1 MKSDKSPKIFAG
13 PRTAISRLTAAT
25 SSLGQIL
32 PIEAPYRNCTYSLNF
47 NAPYVRCEDATAEQ
61 AVTMDHLL
69 DQEMQTVQGSI
80 QDRLSSY
87 YAFVPVFEDK
97 GNGSFGI
104 TPLSKPRMQIPIN
117 ASNELWITFMRTDS
131 YETVN
136 TTARRHYS
144 ICRLWNTTYDINLKF
159 EDGLQTVTRNNDL
172 RADSHNLTPYPS
184 DSRNISSNGV
194 QRAYSAFMWVITDQL
209 VGSMSLSEDI
219 RMNNHFGLINTP
231 IQHNSLLGSND
242 LDYHFYM
249 NQRMLYPLDN
259 NMTLSF
265 QRLQDKALARNLTLD
280 ILVEELSFNV
290 TISLMNN
297 LLLT

>member
-1 MKSDKSPKIFAG
+1 
-13 PRTAISRLTAAT
+13 
-25 SSLGQIL
+25 
-32 PIEAPYRNCTYSLNF
+32 
-47 NAPYVRCEDATAEQ
+47 
-61 AVTMDHLL
+61 
-69 DQEMQTVQGSI
+69 
-80 QDRLSSY
+80 
-87 YAFVPVFEDK
+87 
-97 GNGSFGI
+97 
-104 TPLSKPRMQIPIN
+104 
-117 ASNELWITFMRTDS
+117 
-131 YETVN
+131 
-136 TTARRHYS
+136 
-144 ICRLWNTTYDINLKF
+144 
-159 EDGLQTVTRNNDL
+159 
-172 RADSHNLTPYPS
+172 
-184 DSRNISSNGV
+184 
-194 QRAYSAFMWVITDQL
+194 
-209 VGSMSLSEDI
+209 MSLSEDI